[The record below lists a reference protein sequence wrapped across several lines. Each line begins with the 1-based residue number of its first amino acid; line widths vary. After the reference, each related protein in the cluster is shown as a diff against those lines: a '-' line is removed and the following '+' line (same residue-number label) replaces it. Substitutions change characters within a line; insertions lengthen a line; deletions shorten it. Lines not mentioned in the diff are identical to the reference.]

1 LGFENVFKYVYL
13 WNLIMAKFTVDDAKE
28 LFKNVEFVRNMGIIA
43 HIDHGKSTLSDSL
56 LSASGLIKE
65 EIAGKARATDT
76 REDEQERGITIKTT
90 GISLGHWRGEEHYL
104 INLQDTPGHVDFS
117 GEVTSALKV
126 VDGALVVVDAVEGVM
141 VQTETVVSQALA
153 ERVRPVLMINKIDR
167 LITEMKLPPEQAY
180 EQFRKIINEFNILI
194 ETFAL
199 PEFKKEWQV
208 DPVQGTVAFGSAYHR
223 FGLTIPGLANVWA
236 KRTGKPA
243 EEFRKNFWVKA
254 NFVKGVLEPAY
265 KIYQWSDEN
274 NIEKLKEIVK
284 TLGLKIHDEVWL
296 QSPKEMAKSILGKW
310 MPVEKAVL
318 DMVVD
323 FLPSPIK
330 AAKPVADGGYGR
342 IKSAWSGD
350 LESDEGKA
358 LQHCDPNGPVMIV
371 LSKMIL
377 FRAKRVIAMGR
388 IFSGTLRKGAKVTYF
403 LPGYTEGSKERK
415 QTTNIQGVF
424 ILMGKEV
431 EEVDEIPAGNVVAIG
446 GLRGAFA
453 GSTVSSMEDVRP
465 FKGLSFAVEPVV
477 TVSIEAKNPRE
488 LPKLV
493 EGMEL
498 IQLVDP
504 SINAKINEE
513 TGEYLLSGT
522 GELHL
527 EIAVKDLQDMQNIEV
542 KQSDPIVTFRESVS
556 AASPE
561 PALAKSPNKHNRLFV
576 TAEPLSQGVIDAI
589 ESGEIGP
596 YVDEKEVAAILR
608 NNGWDKDESRKV
620 WGLAPGEDGAN
631 IFVDRTKGV
640 QYLRDV
646 QEYIV
651 QGFRWSA
658 TDGPLCGEPYHG
670 IKFSITDC
678 SLHEDTVHRG
688 VGQIMPVA
696 RRACFGAILTAKP
709 IILEPIYKININ
721 VPEKYLGPVYKVLS
735 KRRGRIIDTK
745 TKEGSPIN
753 IVVGEVPVSES
764 IGINTEL
771 RSETSGY
778 AFSQMIFS
786 HWEKVPGDPTKKDG
800 GLARQF
806 VEATRKRK
814 GMHNPLP
821 PTPDEYIDKM

>member
-1 LGFENVFKYVYL
+1 
-13 WNLIMAKFTVDDAKE
+13 MAKFTVEDAVE
-28 LFKNVEFVRNMGIIA
+28 LFKDVEYVRNMGIIA

-90 GISLGHWRGEEHYL
+90 GISLGHTLNDQHYL

-167 LITEMKLPPEQAY
+167 LITEMRLPPAQAY
-180 EQFRKIINEFNILI
+180 EQFRKIISEFNVLV
-194 ETFAL
+194 ETYAH

-208 DPVQGTVAFGSAYHR
+208 DPKKGTVAFGSAYHR
-223 FGLTIPGLANVWA
+223 FGLTIPALAEIWA
-236 KRTGKPA
+236 KKTGKPLDVLIN
-243 EEFRKNFWVKA
+243 NFWQKD
-254 NFVKGVLEPAY
+254 NFVKGVLQPAY
-265 KIYQWSDEN
+265 QIYQMSDEG
-274 NIEKLKEIVK
+274 NIEKLKEVVK
-284 TLGLKIHDEVWL
+284 ALGLKLQDDVWL
-296 QSPKEMAKSILGKW
+296 LSPKEMAKSILGKW
-310 MPVEKAVL
+310 LPVEKAVL
-318 DMVVD
+318 DMVVQY
-323 FLPSPIK
+323 LPSPIK
-330 AAKPVADGGYGR
+330 AAKPVSEGGHGR
-342 IKSAWSGD
+342 IRSAWSGD
-350 LESDEGKA
+350 SDSEVGQA
-358 LQHCDPNGPVMIV
+358 LQKCDPNGPVMVV

-377 FRAKRVIAMGR
+377 FRAKRVVAMGR

-415 QTTNIQGVF
+415 QTTNVQGVH
-424 ILMGKEV
+424 ILMGKDV
-431 EEVDEIPAGNVVAIG
+431 EEVDEIPAGNVVAIS

-453 GSTVSSMEDVRP
+453 GSTVSSLEDVKP
-465 FKGLSFAVEPVV
+465 FKGLTFAVEPVV

-504 SINAKINEE
+504 SIKAKINEE

-542 KQSDPIVTFRESVS
+542 KQSDPIVTFRESISGVT
-556 AASPE
+556 PE

-576 TAEPLSQGVIDAI
+576 IAEPLSQGVIDAI
-589 ESGEIGP
+589 EAGEIGP
-596 YVDEKEVAAILR
+596 YVDDKEIANILR
-608 NNGWDKDESRKV
+608 NNGWDKDDSRKV

-631 IFVDRTKGV
+631 MFVDKTKGV

-651 QGFRWSA
+651 QGFRWSSSE
-658 TDGPLCGEPYHG
+658 GPLCGEPYYG
-670 IKFSITDC
+670 IKFSIVDC
-678 SLHEDTVHRG
+678 QLHEDTVHRG

-696 RRACFGAILTAKP
+696 RRACYGAILTSKP
-709 IILEPIYKININ
+709 IILEPIYKINVN

-735 KRRGRIIDTK
+735 KRRGRIVDTK

-806 VEATRKRK
+806 VEETRKRK
-814 GMHNPLP
+814 GMHNINP
-821 PTPDEYIDKM
+821 PDPEEYIDKM